1 MKIRAAVLEEM
12 GRAPPYAASRP
23 LTIAEVD
30 LAPPGP
36 GEVLVKIAA
45 AGLCHSD
52 LSVIDGSRPRP
63 TPMVLGHEASA
74 IVVETGAGVD
84 EFVKDDHAILVF
96 VPNCGHCAPCSIGRP
111 ALCEPAAAANGAGSL
126 VSGARRLSRA
136 GSPLHHHLGV
146 AGFAEYATVSRR
158 SLVKIDKDVAL
169 ELAALFG
176 CAVLTGVGA
185 IVNTAKVSAGSTVA
199 IVGLG
204 GVGLAALL
212 GAVAAGAGRIL
223 AVDVADDKL
232 RLASDLGATDV
243 FSAAD
248 ADAVEKVREATRGG
262 VEVALEFA
270 GSIAALS
277 LAYAITR
284 RGGQTVTAGLPAP
297 TAMLSIPAVSL
308 VAEERTLKGSYIGAA
323 VPSRD
328 LPRYLSLF
336 QRGRLPVDRLLTH
349 RLQLDELNEGFDRLR
364 EGRAIRQVVQFR

>member
-297 TAMLSIPAVSL
+297 TAMLSIPAVGL